1 MKEIIHS
8 YINNN
13 NKIVLCSHLG
23 RPKKYEDSLSFIPIK
38 SEIEKALDSEID
50 FKDIEKIEKS
60 KNKKIKKIYFYL
72 KI

>member
-1 MKEIIHS
+1 MKD
-8 YINNN
+8 
-13 NKIVLCSHLG
+13 G
-23 RPKKYEDSLSFIPIK
+23 LSFHPIK

-60 KNKKIKKIYFYL
+60 KIKNQKKIYFYL